1 MDARQ
6 PGNHLETQMVVGPLL
21 GWMVRELSTHTMAV
35 ERLMVGGIEPLLGL
49 PVPKPRLTVFNKTVL
64 LQVPRPQGMEAAAAI
79 LGDQK
84 HQPTSIPL
92 PQMITGARINQRL
105 ADGAEILMTHR
116 RLELLCQR
124 LHLRL

>member
-1 MDARQ
+1 VDARQ

-21 GWMVRELSTHTMAV
+21 GWMARELSTHTMAV
-35 ERLMVGGIEPLLGL
+35 ERLMVGEIEPLLGL
-49 PVPKPRLTVFNKTVL
+49 PVLKPRLTVFNKMVL
-64 LQVPRPQGMEAAAAI
+64 LRVPRLQGMGAAAAI

-105 ADGAEILMTHR
+105 ADGAETLTTHR

>member
-21 GWMVRELSTHTMAV
+21 GWMARELSTRTMAV
-35 ERLMVGGIEPLLGL
+35 ERLMVGEIEPLLGL
-49 PVPKPRLTVFNKTVL
+49 PVPKPRLTVFNKML
-64 LQVPRPQGMEAAAAI
+64 LLRVPRLQGMEAAAI

-105 ADGAEILMTHR
+105 ADGAEILTTHR
-116 RLELLCQR
+116 RLEHLCQR

>member
-21 GWMVRELSTHTMAV
+21 GWMARELSTHTMAV
-35 ERLMVGGIEPLLGL
+35 ERLMVGEIEPLLGL

-64 LQVPRPQGMEAAAAI
+64 LRVPRLQGMEAAAI

-105 ADGAEILMTHR
+105 ADGAEILTTHR

>member
-1 MDARQ
+1 VDVRQ
-6 PGNHLETQMVVGPLL
+6 PGNHPGTQMVVGPLL
-21 GWMVRELSTHTMAV
+21 GWMARELSTHTTVV

-49 PVPKPRLTVFNKTVL
+49 PVPKPQLTVFNKTVSL
-64 LQVPRPQGMEAAAAI
+64 RVPRPQGMEAAAI

-92 PQMITGARINQRL
+92 PQMIVGARTNQRL
-105 ADGAEILMTHR
+105 ADGVVILMTHR

-124 LHLRL
+124 LHLQL

>member
-1 MDARQ
+1 VDARQ

-21 GWMVRELSTHTMAV
+21 GWMARELSTHTMAV
-35 ERLMVGGIEPLLGL
+35 ERLMVGEIEPLLGL

-64 LQVPRPQGMEAAAAI
+64 LRVPRLQGMEAAAI

-84 HQPTSIPL
+84 PQPTSIPL